1 MSRDS
6 QADSGRQ
13 GASPIRRE
21 TMSMDVP
28 DPIMTLA
35 DKANANPEEMGSTAG
50 DFAGASAPAHRA
62 KRTTED
68 LFGNP

>member
-1 MSRDS
+1 MGRDD

-13 GASPIRRE
+13 GASPLRRE

-35 DKANANPEEMGSTAG
+35 DKANDNPAEMGTTAS
-50 DFAGASAPAHRA
+50 DFAGSTEPAHRA